1 MTYYKCKNCNYE
13 TNKFHDIKKH
23 IIRTDI
29 CTPVFN
35 NYCVNIPMD
44 HKIILSLI
52 NHDNNGNQN
61 ININELKDYE
71 DKYKSNRKKL
81 IMRLSDK
88 TNKKCCYYC
97 NKNFNKIQ
105 ELRNHILIECFY
117 YEISNINP
125 NDIPL
130 KNNINNEDILKKDII
145 NNTQI
150 INNDNSQKATII
162 NNNNNNIIN
171 NNKIII
177 NIDNPIVSF
186 DKSWDLS
193 GLDTMNDKF
202 HILCSEILYTSLLEK
217 LLENKR
223 NLNVLLDKN
232 NNIGFVYNDKEKTFI
247 NMGVN
252 DIINQSMTKLKD
264 NLLEMNNSFKNY
276 KDNIFETLSIKNEEK
291 INKKFIDFQEQFN
304 IKKNVRK
311 LLSEIFN
318 KKTDETMRLFLEKN
332 EKNSKEELIEKN

>member
-1 MTYYKCKNCNYE
+1 MADSSY
-13 TNKFHDIKKH
+13 
-23 IIRTDI
+23 
-29 CTPVFN
+29 
-35 NYCVNIPMD
+35 
-44 HKIILSLI
+44 
-52 NHDNNGNQN
+52 
-61 ININELKDYE
+61 
-71 DKYKSNRKKL
+71 
-81 IMRLSDK
+81 
-88 TNKKCCYYC
+88 
-97 NKNFNKIQ
+97 
-105 ELRNHILIECFY
+105 
-117 YEISNINP
+117 
-125 NDIPL
+125 
-130 KNNINNEDILKKDII
+130 
-145 NNTQI
+145 
-150 INNDNSQKATII
+150 
-162 NNNNNNIIN
+162 NNNIINN

-247 NMGVN
+247 NMEVN
-252 DIINQSMTKLKD
+252 DIVNQSMTKLKD

-276 KDNIFETLSIKNEEK
+276 KDNIFETQSIENEEK

-311 LLSEIFN
+311 FLSEIFN
-318 KKTDETMRLFLEKN
+318 KKMDETMRLFLEKN
-332 EKNSKEELIEKN
+332 EKKLKEELIE